1 MHAGRRRRK
10 STGSLGNSTSGQW
23 WLSRSAAVLMAV
35 TVTIAPVGLLGA
47 GTALAAEPCTPL
59 TVYGIQGTGQ
69 SSPNAPADLDTGF
82 LAEVMKPL
90 KRTAGSLVDRKYVP
104 YSASFGGAGPSTPG
118 QTASYA
124 DSVQGAG
131 NKAIEWANA
140 RVTRCPSTKFAFVG
154 YSQGAHAVK
163 GALDMI
169 LEGKSKVTP
178 EQVAAVANFGDPAR
192 PAGASLFP
200 GRPGQVSPSPIPGT
214 SGSEVTKV
222 VAASA
227 AGPTGGGIGPTQ
239 DRNVDLTRIA
249 GRYASFCAAGDP
261 ACDIPADSPLI
272 RAVTNV
278 AGQMQFDQGDPIRS
292 MQTIANAIAS
302 TTIKAIV
309 PIVTEDIPGGNVTS
323 YAPKQTIAERIEW
336 ASDPR
341 NPMPPLGQMLSA
353 VFRVG
358 MLGGGAASNTA
369 PLTITPDRI
378 MSAVGAGLSGNPLGL
393 VTMLL
398 PGTGTGQPGVAGGQA
413 VSQAISRPLT
423 GDREVTGAFDE
434 LTREAKDI
442 GTLIQWASTF
452 KFAEAGA
459 LHTSYGSASS
469 TPTGMA
475 PTQFVARWL
484 TAAAKD
490 SAAGGS
496 STSTTAPAVLP
507 QSPILPLPTLP
518 GLVST
523 AGIKP
528 DMLGGLTG
536 LGTTTPAPTSAPAT
550 VTASTAPAAPTV
562 AGPDLSQVDLTN
574 IINSVTAAG
583 NAAVPTPTTTA
594 QTPTGPR

>member
-1 MHAGRRRRK
+1 MHAGQLHRNNIAVQGSSPMARAPRWRK
-10 STGSLGNSTSGQW
+10 A
-23 WLSRSAAVLMAV
+23 AAVALTTCA
-35 TVTIAPVGLLGA
+35 ALAALSWSGA
-47 GTALAAEPCTPL
+47 GSAGAAEPCTPL

-69 SSPNAPADLDTGF
+69 SSPNAPADVDTGF

-90 KRTAGSLVDRKYVP
+90 ERAAGSLVDRKYVP
-104 YSASFGGAGPSTPG
+104 YAASFGGAGPSTPG

-131 NKAIEWANA
+131 DKAIEWANA
-140 RVTRCPSTKFAFVG
+140 RLTRCPGTKFAFVG

-163 GALDMI
+163 GALNMI

-214 SGSEVTKV
+214 AGTEVTKV

-227 AGPTGGGIGPTQ
+227 AGPNGGGIGPTK
-239 DRNVDLTRIA
+239 DRNVDLSRIA

-261 ACDIPADSPLI
+261 ACDIPSDSPLI

-278 AGQMQFDQGDPIRS
+278 AGQMQFDQGDPIKS
-292 MQTIANAIAS
+292 MQTIGNAIAA

-309 PIVTEDIPGGNVTS
+309 PIVTEDIPGGNITS

-353 VFRVG
+353 ALRVG
-358 MLGGGAASNTA
+358 MLGGGAASSTA
-369 PLTITPDRI
+369 PLSITPDRI
-378 MSAVGAGLSGNPLGL
+378 FSAIGAGLSGNPLGL

-398 PGTGTGQPGVAGGQA
+398 PGTGTGQQPLAGQA
-413 VSQAISRPLT
+413 VSAAVSRPLT
-423 GDREVTGAFDE
+423 GDREVTGAFGE
-434 LTREAKDI
+434 LVKEAKDV
-442 GTLIQWASTF
+442 GQLIQWASTF

-459 LHTSYGSASS
+459 QHASYGSAAS
-469 TPTGMA
+469 TPTGMP
-475 PTQFVARWL
+475 PTQFVAKWF
-484 TAAAKD
+484 AAAARD
-490 SAAGGS
+490 AANGGTSASASPVLERGS
-496 STSTTAPAVLP
+496 GIA
-507 QSPILPLPTLP
+507 PLPTLP
-518 GLVST
+518 GLVSS

-528 DMLGGLTG
+528 DMFGGLASLAG
-536 LGTTTPAPTSAPAT
+536 GSSSTTVS
-550 VTASTAPAAPTV
+550 APTV
-562 AGPDLSQVDLTN
+562 RQSPSTSTTLPVSGTDLGSVDLTS

-583 NAAVPTPTTTA
+583 NAALSGPSATPTAT
-594 QTPTGPR
+594 R